1 MALLANVA
9 LTNTFDTWR
18 LRTNALLTRVNAY
31 TINESSLY
39 ANTLTANVSFLSKGN
54 AVFAGSTSN
63 TLVRITQTGSGNAL
77 LVEDASN
84 PDSTPFVVT
93 ADGRVGVGT
102 TVNTSSRLRVADTT
116 DQIIVTTGTNE
127 LTVRASSTEAA
138 LYTFQSIP
146 MVFYTNNAE
155 RMRIAGTG
163 QITACT
169 SLLASQNLT
178 VSGNTTLGGS
188 SKTLTIGGSGATANA
203 TGWFGVTGRAT
214 VSTNLFVGANTIV
227 KGNLGVGTNSPSDAL
242 HVAGGT
248 LLNGAVNVDNGTIG
262 RIQFVNGVSIYGGI
276 GTSDSFTADM
286 STDIAILAESGQ
298 GLRFYANSALNERMR
313 ITSAGRVGIGTTS
326 PAATLD
332 VSGTVSV
339 AKANILNQTLTDGA
353 TINWNTAS
361 GQVATVTLGGNR
373 TIAAPTNLKVGTY
386 ILHVIQDGT
395 GSRTLTWNSVFKW
408 TAGVAPPLT
417 TTANARDVFSFVSD
431 GTNLYGSFIP
441 DVR

>member
-1 MALLANVA
+1 MAVLANVA

-84 PDSTPFVVT
+84 PDSTPFMVT
-93 ADGRVGVGT
+93 ADGRVGIGT
-102 TVNTSSRLRVADTT
+102 TVNTSTRLRVADTT

-178 VSGNTTLGGS
+178 VSGNTT
-188 SKTLTIGGSGATANA
+188 IGASGKVANA
-203 TGWFGVTGRAT
+203 TGWFGITGRAT
-214 VSTNLFVGANTIV
+214 ISTNLFVGANTV
-227 KGNLGVGTNSPSDAL
+227 
-242 HVAGGT
+242 
-248 LLNGAVNVDNGTIG
+248 
-262 RIQFVNGVSIYGGI
+262 VNGRLGI
-276 GTSDSFTADM
+276 GTNAP
-286 STDIAILAESGQ
+286 AYPLVVAGNQ
-298 GLRFYANSALNERMR
+298 NSALVTQILNTNTGGSALGNIQVQVGATNYVNYTTSSTYHQISGSGITTNYIDFDTQIFR
-313 ITSAGRVGIGTTS
+313 TSAGTEVARFTNGGLKVTANTTLAGTTTDNS
-326 PAATLD
+326 NAR
-332 VSGTVSV
+332 S
-339 AKANILNQTLTDGA
+339 QTLTDGT
-353 TINWNTAS
+353 TINWDAS
-361 GQVATVTLGGNR
+361 LGRVATVTLGGSR
-373 TIAAPTNLKVGTY
+373 TMAAPTNLKVGTY
-386 ILHVIQDGT
+386 ILYVVQDGT
-395 GSRTLTWNSVFKW
+395 GSRTLTWNSAFKW
-408 TAGVAPPLT
+408 TAAVAPPLT
-417 TTANARDVFSFVSD
+417 TTANARDIFSFVSD